1 MEHERGLHFG
11 LGVKSD
17 FEYLEAAGLV
27 DAAEKHLSVVV
38 GEGEVND
45 ATIERLEQALHTE
58 LFVEDADFAVFVRE
72 DGAPMVREDGVG
84 EVLGA
89 LVHGDHLAVDE
100 ARLPI
105 AAHDAV
111 DFDFVRGVYARR

>member
-1 MEHERGLHFG
+1 MHFG

-27 DAAEKHLSVVV
+27 DAAEKHLGVVV

-45 ATIERLEQALHTE
+45 ATIERLEQALLTE
-58 LFVEDADFAVFVRE
+58 LFVEDADFAVL
-72 DGAPMVREDGVG
+72 VREDGVG